1 MCKEKLET
9 VEEKTILEKFGKK
22 TLEIGKLPNLKF
34 ETTLGISEYNITAF
48 LKTPGYS
55 IAFQKWKDL
64 YHTFTSAQYALVQSS
79 HSHHQ
84 GIYSN
89 KPGFEQLWLRS
100 EFAKNAIIWYN
111 SCYDLFLQIIYF
123 AYDFGQPVD
132 SPETYSNEMEH
143 CRFSPK
149 EKDWIGLKKWG
160 ISSFKQIAKNN
171 TEAQKLYKKLH
182 EFYHKYNKETNE
194 EDNKILKLANILKH
208 RGGIDFQGIY
218 TTPKTKRIFE
228 SPFDTSY
235 IQPLILNIDDVIEL
249 LISEHKK
256 IVEFADFL
264 YEFME
269 FDTLEKISIIDI
281 LFKGIHPQKFSA
293 RD

>member
-34 ETTLGISEYNITAF
+34 ETTLGISEYKITAF
-48 LKTPGYS
+48 LKTPGYY

-123 AYDFGQPVD
+123 AYDFSKPVD
-132 SPETYSNEMEH
+132 SPETYSNEMIN
-143 CRFSPK
+143 CRFDSK
-149 EKDWIGLKKWG
+149 VEDWKGNKNG
-160 ISSFKQIAKNN
+160 FKQLIDNHN
-171 TEAQKLYKKLH
+171 EEAQKLYEKLIDFYFKKSAD
-182 EFYHKYNKETNE
+182 KK
-194 EDNKILKLANILKH
+194 DNKIKEWANILKH

-269 FDTLEKISIIDI
+269 FDTLEKISDTDI
-281 LFKGIHPQKFSA
+281 LFKGVHPQKFSA
-293 RD
+293 KD